1 MSVATFEDAVA
12 KLESASTDCDRVAT
26 GNFDPM
32 LFPLTLKRVSVVVFE
47 VNDWATTS
55 PPSGAQKQVLVEKLA
70 ELRTAAD
77 RLRSAMKPHLEFI
90 DLRTP
95 KVETVNEALAVLAR
109 ATKRSRL
116 SVHSREA
123 APGLIKFAAL
133 SMHVV
138 QEWRKTASPTEAE
151 KAAIAVETDAL
162 RAEYLKLRKVMGY
175 GT

>member
-32 LFPLTLKRVSVVVFE
+32 LFPLTLKRAAVVVLE
-47 VNDWATTS
+47 INDWARS
-55 PPSGAQKQVLVEKLA
+55 SLPSGAQRDVVVEKVN
-70 ELRTAAD
+70 ELRSAAE
-77 RLRSAMKPHLEFI
+77 RLKAAMKPHVEYI
-90 DLRTP
+90 DSMTP
-95 KVETVNEALAVLAR
+95 KVETANEALAVLAR